1 MKPRLTSVN
10 ECCLQHGLC
19 NDYAVNLRGLL
30 IDDCQRSGLSSS
42 MMSRVCEKTTGRES
56 QRLETRQRVFEAAV
70 REFGRTGMADADI
83 GAIVSA
89 AGVARGTFY
98 FHFPTKEHALAE
110 LTRRE
115 EAQMADELTEA
126 LASTVDLKSALAE
139 VIRRVVAEEAR
150 LGHVLFRDVLNLYFS
165 AAQPELRD
173 SSTHPIVLIVIEQ
186 IERARNRGEVYAEV
200 EAEYSGVF
208 FLIGL
213 YGLLVTNQD
222 LAPARTVALE
232 KYLASFCRGLE
243 VR

>member
-1 MKPRLTSVN
+1 MTRLA
-10 ECCLQHGLC
+10 Q
-19 NDYAVNLRGLL
+19 
-30 IDDCQRSGLSSS
+30 
-42 MMSRVCEKTTGRES
+42 KTTGREL
-56 QRLETRQRVFEAAV
+56 QRLETRERVLEAAV

-83 GAIVSA
+83 GGITSA

-98 FHFPTKEHALAE
+98 FHFPTKEHVLAE

-115 EAQMADELTEA
+115 EALMAEELADA

-165 AAQPELRD
+165 ATQPELRD
-173 SSTHPIVLIVIEQ
+173 SATHPIVAIVIEQ
-186 IERARNRGEVYAEV
+186 IESARDRGEVYAEV
-200 EAEYSGVF
+200 EAGYSGVF

-213 YGLLVTNQD
+213 YGLLLTNQD
-222 LAPARTVALE
+222 RAPARTVALE
-232 KYLASFCRGLE
+232 KYLASVSRGLE

>member
-1 MKPRLTSVN
+1 MIPMAATIDTTNRR
-10 ECCLQHGLC
+10 E
-19 NDYAVNLRGLL
+19 LR
-30 IDDCQRSGLSSS
+30 
-42 MMSRVCEKTTGRES
+42 
-56 QRLETRQRVFEAAV
+56 RLETRERVFEAAM

-115 EAQMADELTEA
+115 EALMAEELTDA
-126 LASTVDLKSALAE
+126 LGPALDLKSALAE

-150 LGHVLFRDVLNLYFS
+150 LGHILFRDVLNLYFS
-165 AAQPELRD
+165 ATQPELRD
-173 SSTHPIVLIVIEQ
+173 SATHPIVAIVIDQ
-186 IERARNRGEVYAEV
+186 IESARDRGEVYAEV
-200 EAEYSGVF
+200 EAGYSGVF

-213 YGLLVTNQD
+213 YGLLLTNQD
-222 LAPARTVALE
+222 RAPARTVALE

>member
-1 MKPRLTSVN
+1 MMHTTDKAPGRV
-10 ECCLQHGLC
+10 
-19 NDYAVNLRGLL
+19 R
-30 IDDCQRSGLSSS
+30 QRVG
-42 MMSRVCEKTTGRES
+42 
-56 QRLETRQRVFEAAV
+56 TRQRVFEAAV

-83 GAIVSA
+83 GAIVA
-89 AGVARGTFY
+89 TAGVSRGTFY

-115 EAQMADELTEA
+115 EEQMADELDEA

-165 AAQPELRD
+165 ASQPELRD
-173 SSTHPIVLIVIEQ
+173 SATHPIVAIVIEQ
-186 IERARNRGEVYAEV
+186 IERARDRGEVYAQVEV
-200 EAEYSGVF
+200 GYSGVF

-213 YGLLVTNQD
+213 YGLLLTNQQP
-222 LAPARTVALE
+222 APARTVALE
-232 KYLASFCRGLE
+232 KYLASFYRGLE